1 MMVLKSYKN
10 SSNKVLTN
18 NRVEFP
24 YISCQS
30 FLFLFFFCT
39 SFYTIRMRPSFSWLL
54 LAALLLVAVV
64 CAARDYYDVLDVPR
78 DAPKAQIKRHYKK
91 LSRVYHPDKNPG
103 DDEAEQ
109 KFMEL
114 ANGMFSLK
122 PSELK

>member
-1 MMVLKSYKN
+1 
-10 SSNKVLTN
+10 
-18 NRVEFP
+18 
-24 YISCQS
+24 
-30 FLFLFFFCT
+30 
-39 SFYTIRMRPSFSWLL
+39 MRPSFSWLL
-54 LAALLLVAVV
+54 LAVLLLVAIV